1 MRASSLTPLASF
13 LLVLPCCSGAWT
25 RRPPLCRRAVFS
37 AALSTAA
44 LHPLQPTLAKSK
56 EKAAEKAAQKATA
69 REAREA
75 MKEYKFAPRP
85 ELEGDAITGYS
96 YKPGTVKEGSIGEL
110 SGYFKEKGA
119 TIQAEYTEGRAKAV
133 GLSTEE
139 AKKLAEQKKKA
150 IEAELANQKTSKK
163 VLSDDELKI
172 IEYEKANKNFVN
184 NLR

>member
-1 MRASSLTPLASF
+1 MCARLAPLASF
-13 LLVLPCCSGAWT
+13 LLVLPSCAAAWT
-25 RRPPLCRRAVFS
+25 QPPPLCRRAALG

-44 LHPLQPTLAKSK
+44 LHPLQPALAKSK

-85 ELEGDAITGYS
+85 ELEGDAVTGYS

-133 GLSTEE
+133 GLTTEE
-139 AKKLAEQKKKA
+139 AKKLADQKKEK
-150 IEAELANQKTSKK
+150 IEAELMRQRASKK
-163 VLSDDELKI
+163 VLTDEQLKI
-172 IEYEKANKNFVN
+172 MEYEKANANFVN
-184 NLR
+184 ELR